1 MVLERRTLEQWVINE
16 LSIDWSNISWI
27 PSKLAKRGLN
37 IILVSRSIS
46 KLEVVA
52 EEIRN
57 TFKVETLVIDV
68 DFTSGL
74 EIYDKIKRSVAGL
87 EIGILVNNVGMFYN
101 EMEFFLD
108 LPDLENL
115 LDKMVKCN
123 IVSVPMMC
131 SIILPQMVARR
142 NGLIINI
149 SSLSSKVVA
158 PMMTI
163 YSASKSFVDKF
174 STDLSIE
181 YGHIKGLTIQSLTP
195 GLVGNYW
202 ISKTHSK
209 SF

>member
-1 MVLERRTLEQWVINE
+1 MIHSMIEIIFIWLPL
-16 LSIDWSNISWI
+16 
-27 PSKLAKRGLN
+27 KLAKRGLN
-37 IILVSRSIS
+37 IVLVSRSIS
-46 KLEVVA
+46 KLEAVA
-52 EEIRN
+52 EEIRD

-101 EMEFFLD
+101 EMEYFLD
-108 LPDLENL
+108 LPELENMI
-115 LDKMVKCN
+115 DKMVKCN

-131 SIILPQMVARR
+131 SLILPQMVARS

-158 PMMTI
+158 PLMTI

-195 GLVGNYW
+195 GLVGN
-202 ISKTHSK
+202 
-209 SF
+209 

>member
-1 MVLERRTLEQWVINE
+1 M
-16 LSIDWSNISWI
+16 
-27 PSKLAKRGLN
+27 
-37 IILVSRSIS
+37 SRSIS
-46 KLEVVA
+46 KLEAVA
-52 EEIRN
+52 EEIRD
-57 TFKVETLVIDV
+57 TFSVETLVIDV
-68 DFTSGL
+68 DFTSGI

-101 EMEFFLD
+101 EMEYFLD
-108 LPDLENL
+108 LPELENMI
-115 LDKMVKCN
+115 DKMVKCN

-131 SIILPQMVARR
+131 SLILPQMVARS

-158 PMMTI
+158 PLMTI

-195 GLVGNYW
+195 GLVGNNY
-202 ISKTHSK
+202 ISKFDSRT
-209 SF
+209 F